1 MNNFKEWLRDFKYL
15 SKSNQIQIVIAGA
28 VIVIGIIGG
37 SIFLIKSLKDN
48 KQQEFITN
56 LSDYFAY
63 SYQETGDLSVANLNN
78 GEKILSKIKISNNS
92 ISKEDKNKIKDDYLN
107 PYKIIDI
114 NDKLYVLNYDGE
126 IVEISYSKDKLKE
139 LRRMQIGSK
148 PVDFK
153 IYNNNIYISYLDSEK
168 IDVVDLNSGKKT
180 RAFEASSSVTAFELA
195 ENMLYIGTKEG
206 IEIVNTTNVLDKKIV
221 NLDKEFSTTDI
232 LLSKDKEDFKES
244 TIKSKDEK
252 ANDLKNSSKDDNKKS
267 LKVNTLYALNN
278 FANDNKNSV
287 VMKVQEGM
295 VVDILELKKENP
307 ISILEDDKYLY
318 VACRGLENDKEKD
331 SIIVINKKNFKIKK
345 RINVENAPNYMSRLD
360 EDIAFV
366 SHDEGEI
373 VRISLANATAE
384 GVFKTF
390 KAESSLIKRYIKK

>member
-331 SIIVINKKNFKIKK
+331 SIIVINKNIHLH
-345 RINVENAPNYMSRLD
+345 VP
-360 EDIAFV
+360 
-366 SHDEGEI
+366 
-373 VRISLANATAE
+373 
-384 GVFKTF
+384 
-390 KAESSLIKRYIKK
+390 